1 MTRLVTIRIGT
12 ISAQDEYVRTNPD
25 GTVSGIAAVVRDETQ
40 RWADERELRRQVHE
54 ATEVREGGPR

>member
-25 GTVSGIAAVVRDETQ
+25 GTVTVRDGDKEYTG
-40 RWADERELRRQVHE
+40 RPV
-54 ATEVREGGPR
+54 